1 MLITFEGIDGC
12 GKSTQITLLKE
23 WLIDSNFE
31 VHLFREP
38 GGTELSEQI
47 REVLLDNKQEIHPLA
62 ELLLFSA
69 ARAQLT
75 AVRIRPILKTGAVV
89 ILDRF
94 YDSTTAYQGYGRQAV
109 PLKVIEQLNAMSTG
123 NLIPDVTFYLQISPD
138 LARDR
143 RRQAGEED
151 RMEQSGD
158 DFFKRVSHG
167 FDMIAAGNNRFFI
180 LDASS
185 SPEVIFQKIIDNLKS
200 KLIGSKSV

>member
-23 WLIDSNFE
+23 WLTDSGFE

-47 REVLLDNKQEIHPLA
+47 REVLLDNMQEIHPLA

-75 AVRIRPILKTGAVV
+75 AVRIRPLLKTGAIV

-94 YDSTTAYQGYGRQAV
+94 YDSTTAYQGYGRQV
-109 PLKVIEQLNAMSTG
+109 VSLEVIEQINAMATG
-123 NLIPDVTFYLQISPD
+123 NLIPDITFYLQISPHI
-138 LARDR
+138 ARDR

-151 RMEQSGD
+151 RMEQAGD
-158 DFFKRVSHG
+158 DFFKKVSHG
-167 FDMIAAGNNRFFI
+167 FDMIAAGNSRFVI
-180 LDASS
+180 LDAST
-185 SPEVIFQKIIDNLKS
+185 SPEIIFKKIIDTLKNKIS
-200 KLIGSKSV
+200 GF